1 MKMKKPN
8 IKKINSIIEDLN
20 IKPNFISTYF
30 FELGMYEHKERK
42 IKGKDKFETR
52 KIPPIADR
60 TFSAILNGNE
70 TKEENLKALAEL
82 FSNLYKR
89 KGKNIIIS
97 ISDIS
102 IEEEGPLKNNLRI
115 VNNYNELINDRF
127 SIYRI
132 PFFNFDINEETE
144 PKVNRLLKLIDEIY
158 DSYFTPSI
166 INDNEERYN
175 LSKYSKEIKNISE
188 INSSL
193 KFLSEKKI
201 YLYTG
206 VLKNIPIIS
215 SQIKSRTEYVEGM
228 SDYPDEHN
236 YFDATA
242 EVNKTD
248 FNIYYFTSYKIGNY
262 IEAIYKPHFKFSEI
276 EKEIKK
282 NPFKKSY
289 KLEFFSF
296 EEEGNIFNQNYSN
309 INDQAKYDC
318 MSFFGDLFH
327 KKFNYTAMLPFN
339 FERDKIEF
347 VAEKNKYKK
356 QDYIKGQDP
365 MFDQY
370 LEQNNLTYEE
380 AMEQAGDQYNQ
391 MQVDFLRGK

>member
-8 IKKINSIIEDLN
+8 IKKINSKIKDLN

-89 KGKNIIIS
+89 NGKNIIIS

-144 PKVNRLLKLIDEIY
+144 PK
-158 DSYFTPSI
+158 
-166 INDNEERYN
+166 
-175 LSKYSKEIKNISE
+175 
-188 INSSL
+188 
-193 KFLSEKKI
+193 
-201 YLYTG
+201 
-206 VLKNIPIIS
+206 
-215 SQIKSRTEYVEGM
+215 
-228 SDYPDEHN
+228 
-236 YFDATA
+236 
-242 EVNKTD
+242 
-248 FNIYYFTSYKIGNY
+248 
-262 IEAIYKPHFKFSEI
+262 
-276 EKEIKK
+276 
-282 NPFKKSY
+282 
-289 KLEFFSF
+289 
-296 EEEGNIFNQNYSN
+296 
-309 INDQAKYDC
+309 
-318 MSFFGDLFH
+318 
-327 KKFNYTAMLPFN
+327 
-339 FERDKIEF
+339 
-347 VAEKNKYKK
+347 
-356 QDYIKGQDP
+356 
-365 MFDQY
+365 
-370 LEQNNLTYEE
+370 
-380 AMEQAGDQYNQ
+380 
-391 MQVDFLRGK
+391 

>member
-8 IKKINSIIEDLN
+8 IKKINLIIKDLN

-30 FELGMYEHKERK
+30 LEMGMYEYKERK

-60 TFSAILNGNE
+60 TFSAILSGNE

-89 KGKNIIIS
+89 NGKNIIIS

-132 PFFNFDINEETE
+132 PFFNFDINDETE
-144 PKVNRLLKLIDEIY
+144 PKVNSLLKLIDEIY
-158 DSYFTPSI
+158 DSYFSLSRF
-166 INDNEERYN
+166 NDNEERYS
-175 LSKYSKEIKNISE
+175 LSNYSKEIKNISE
-188 INSSL
+188 INSCL

-201 YLYTG
+201 FLYTG
-206 VLKNIPIIS
+206 KLKNIPIIRS
-215 SQIKSRTEYVEGM
+215 DIKSRTEFVDGM
-228 SDYPDEHN
+228 ADYPDEHY

-248 FNIYYFTSYKIGNY
+248 FNIYYFTNYKIGNY
-262 IEAIYKPHFKFSEI
+262 IEAIYKPHFNFSEI

-289 KLEFFSF
+289 ELEYSYQ
-296 EEEGNIFNQNYSN
+296 EEGDIFNQNYSK
-309 INDQAKYDC
+309 ISDQAKVDC
-318 MSFFGDLFH
+318 MSFFGDLFY
-327 KKFNYTAMLPFN
+327 KKFNYTAILPFN

-347 VAEKNKYKK
+347 AVEKNKYEKN
-356 QDYIKGQDP
+356 DYIKGQDP

-370 LEQNNLTYEE
+370 LEENNLTYEE
-380 AMEQAGDQYNQ
+380 AMEQGEDQYSQ
-391 MQVDFLRGK
+391 MYTDFLRGK

>member
-8 IKKINSIIEDLN
+8 TEKLKLIIDDLN

-30 FELGMYEHKERK
+30 LKQGMFEYKERK

-52 KIPPIADR
+52 KIPPVADR
-60 TFSAILNGNE
+60 TFSDILNGNE

-89 KGKNIIIS
+89 NDKNKIIS

-158 DSYFTPSI
+158 DSWYDPSR
-166 INDNEERYN
+166 INDNEERYS
-175 LSKYSKEIKNISE
+175 LSKYSNEIKNISE

-206 VLKNIPIIS
+206 ALKNIPIIKS
-215 SQIKSRTEYVEGM
+215 EIRSRTEYVEVGGP
-228 SDYPDEHN
+228 YPDEYS

-242 EVNKTD
+242 EVKKRD
-248 FNIYYFTSYKIGNY
+248 FNIYYFTNYKIGNY
-262 IEAIYKPHFKFSEI
+262 IEAIYKPHFSFSEI

-282 NPFKKSY
+282 NLFKKSY
-289 KLEFFSF
+289 ELEMPYQ
-296 EEEGNIFNQNYSN
+296 EQGDIFNYNYSK
-309 INDQAKYDC
+309 IDDQAKIDC
-318 MSFFGDLFH
+318 MGFFGDLFY

-347 VAEKNKYKK
+347 AAEKNKYDKK
-356 QDYIKGQDP
+356 DYVKGQDP

-370 LEQNNLTYEE
+370 LEENNLTYEE
-380 AMEQAGDQYNQ
+380 AMERGEDQYGQ
-391 MQVDFLRGK
+391 MYADFLLEK

>member
-1 MKMKKPN
+1 MKQPN
-8 IKKINSIIEDLN
+8 VKQIEAIINDLEISPNYISSYFIEH
-20 IKPNFISTYF
+20 
-30 FELGMYEHKERK
+30 GMYSFKERK
-42 IKGKDKFETR
+42 VKGKDKFKKE
-52 KIPPIADR
+52 KIAPIADR
-60 TFSAILNGNE
+60 TFSDILKGKE
-70 TKEENLKALAEL
+70 TKEKSLKALAEL
-82 FSNLYKR
+82 FSNLYK
-89 KGKNIIIS
+89 KNGKNKIIS
-97 ISDIS
+97 LSDIS
-102 IEEEGPLKNNLRI
+102 IEGEGPLKNNLRI

-158 DSYFTPSI
+158 DSWYGPSR

-175 LSKYSKEIKNISE
+175 LSKYSNEIKNISE

-206 VLKNIPIIS
+206 KLKNIPIINS
-215 SQIKSRTEYVEGM
+215 EIRSRSEYVEGGGP
-228 SDYPDEHN
+228 YPDEHS

-242 EVNKTD
+242 EVIKRD
-248 FNIYYFTSYKIGNY
+248 FNIYYFTNYKIGNY
-262 IEAIYKPHFKFSEI
+262 IEAIYKPHFSFSEI

-289 KLEFFSF
+289 ELEMPYQ
-296 EEEGNIFNQNYSN
+296 EQGDIFNYNYSK
-309 INDQAKYDC
+309 IDDQAKGDC
-318 MSFFGDLFH
+318 MGFFGDLFY

-347 VAEKNKYKK
+347 AAEKNKYDR
-356 QDYIKGQDP
+356 QDYVKGQDP

-370 LEQNNLTYEE
+370 LEENNLTYEE
-380 AMEQAGDQYNQ
+380 AMEQAEDQYGQ
-391 MQVDFLRGK
+391 MYTDFMRGK

>member
-8 IKKINSIIEDLN
+8 TEKLKLIIDDLN

-30 FELGMYEHKERK
+30 LEQGMFEYKERK

-52 KIPPIADR
+52 KIPPVANR
-60 TFSAILNGNE
+60 TFSEILNGKE

-89 KGKNIIIS
+89 NDKNKIIS

-127 SIYRI
+127 SIYRV

-144 PKVNRLLKLIDEIY
+144 PKVNRLIKLIDEIY
-158 DSYFTPSI
+158 DSYFAPSI
-166 INDNEERYN
+166 IDDGEERYN
-175 LSKYSKEIKNISE
+175 LSNYLKEIKNISE

-206 VLKNIPIIS
+206 VLKNIPIIRS
-215 SQIKSRTEYVEGM
+215 NIESRKEYVEGM
-228 SDYPDEHN
+228 SDYPDIHY

-242 EVNKTD
+242 ELNKTD
-248 FNIYYFTSYKIGNY
+248 FNIYYFTNYRVGNY

-282 NPFKKSY
+282 NQFKKSY
-289 KLEFFSF
+289 ELEYSF
-296 EEEGNIFNQNYSN
+296 QDEGDIFNQNYSK
-309 INDQAKYDC
+309 ISEKAKFDC
-318 MSFFGDLFH
+318 MSFFGDLFY
-327 KKFNYTAMLPFN
+327 KKFNHTAMLPFN

-347 VAEKNKYKK
+347 VAEKNKYDKK
-356 QDYIKGQDP
+356 DYVKGQDP

-370 LEQNNLTYEE
+370 LEENNLTYEE
-380 AMEQAGDQYNQ
+380 AMERGEDQYGQ
-391 MQVDFLRGK
+391 MYADFLLGK